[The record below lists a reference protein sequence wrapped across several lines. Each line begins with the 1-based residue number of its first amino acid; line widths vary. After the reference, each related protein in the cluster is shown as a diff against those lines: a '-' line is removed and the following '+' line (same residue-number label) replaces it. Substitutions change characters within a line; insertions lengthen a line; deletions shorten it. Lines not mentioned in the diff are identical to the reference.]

1 MVDIIAQKGKQARN
15 EKIEES
21 MNAPQK
27 IDVAVDMKF
36 PLSNKSMQQKKYKCM
51 MCGNSWDTQKN
62 HFSKS
67 AHPKYQSNDGYI
79 EICNECRDRYYK
91 RLIDLYSGNEEHAIR
106 HMCIEFGWVYH
117 IDALTASRQ
126 ISVERSRISHYLA
139 KKNLGQTAS
148 IGITYF
154 DSMKHEYQNR
164 LDDVIESREQAKS
177 ESSTITASAV
187 DRWGVGFAEADYK
200 NLDEHYRMLKKNNP
214 NADNNQEIF
223 IKDLCNI
230 NMLKIHALQNGD
242 SKEYATLVEQYAK
255 TFKQAGL
262 RTIEEK
268 DNSNNETFGVTLA
281 IISEYTPEEFYK
293 DKQLYEDWDG
303 LGEYYDRHICR
314 PMQNLMFDEN
324 VRDKEFYVPDGDE
337 DENDE

>member
-1 MVDIIAQKGKQARN
+1 MGVIAQKGKQARDK
-15 EKIEES
+15 KIEES
-21 MNAPQK
+21 MSAPQK
-27 IDVAVDMKF
+27 IDLSIDMKF
-36 PLSNKSMQQKKYKCM
+36 PLSNKYTQTKKYKCM
-51 MCGNSWDTQKN
+51 MCGNSWDAQKN

-106 HMCIEFGWVYH
+106 HMCIEFGWIYH

-126 ISVERSRISHYLA
+126 ISADRSRISHYLA
-139 KKNLGQTAS
+139 KKNLGQTAV
-148 IGITYF
+148 IGTTYF
-154 DSMKHEYQNR
+154 DSMKYEYQNK
-164 LDDVIESREQAKS
+164 LDDVIENREQAKS
-177 ESSTITASAV
+177 EESTITASAV
-187 DRWGVGFAEADYK
+187 DRWGVGFTEADYK

-223 IKDLCNI
+223 IKSLCNL
-230 NMLKIHALQNGD
+230 NMLMVKALKDGD
-242 SKEYATLVEQYAK
+242 SDKYVKLTDQYAK

-268 DNSNNETFGVTLA
+268 DNSNNETLGVTLA
-281 IISEYTPEEFYK
+281 TISEFTPEEFYK
-293 DKQLYEDWDG
+293 DKKLYEDWDE
-303 LGEYYDRHICR
+303 LGDYYNRHICR
-314 PMQNLMFDEN
+314 PMRNLMFDEN
-324 VRDKEFYVPDGDE
+324 VRDKEFFVFDGED

>member
-36 PLSNKSMQQKKYKCM
+36 PLSNKSMQQKNYKCM